1 MIPRPLNG
9 EGGQIKQ
16 SSIHKSTVT
25 HGPHILMLE
34 GFFPVLL
41 EKTFRILVNLLHGIK
56 SLAKASA
63 ATVGQDRII

>member
-9 EGGQIKQ
+9 KGGQVKQ
-16 SSIHKSTVT
+16 SSIHKSTVA

-34 GFFPVLL
+34 GFFPVLP

-56 SLAKASA
+56 RLAKAST